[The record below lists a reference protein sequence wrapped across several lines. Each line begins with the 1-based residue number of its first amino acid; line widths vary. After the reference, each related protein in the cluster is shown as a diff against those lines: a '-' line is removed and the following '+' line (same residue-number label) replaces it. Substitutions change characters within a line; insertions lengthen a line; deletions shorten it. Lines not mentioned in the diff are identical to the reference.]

1 MWLEIQTLVGLLIP
15 LPPLSLLF
23 QVFAE
28 FNRIASK
35 NLEGDFF
42 EALDQY
48 APRFIGLF
56 KTKKETVGQKLRE
69 LMQHMSWMVSRFIL
83 LLICMIVHQSSSKC
97 QTNLFYFL
105 SACALQITLLT
116 GLFSLCV
123 SLDTRRDSTSLCC
136 PQRHSH
142 FTR

>member
-1 MWLEIQTLVGLLIP
+1 MWLEIQTLRP
-15 LPPLSLLF
+15 YAPLSLLF

-48 APRFIGLF
+48 APRFIELF
-56 KTKKETVGQKLRE
+56 KTKKGTVGQKLRE

-83 LLICMIVHQSSSKC
+83 LLICMIVHQSSSKRANPD
-97 QTNLFYFL
+97 QPILFPVCLCLANYSVNWSFL
-105 SACALQITLLT
+105 S
-116 GLFSLCV
+116 LCII
-123 SLDTRRDSTSLCC
+123 
-136 PQRHSH
+136 RHQ
-142 FTR
+142 T